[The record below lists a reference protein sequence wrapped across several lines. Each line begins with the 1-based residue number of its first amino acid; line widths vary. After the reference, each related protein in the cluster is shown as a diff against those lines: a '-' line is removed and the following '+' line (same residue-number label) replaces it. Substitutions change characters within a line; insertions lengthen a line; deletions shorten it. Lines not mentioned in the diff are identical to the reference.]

1 MRHLIFAALLLAPM
15 AAMADNPECK
25 FHADRNLDFDMAG
38 VKAVRFVV
46 NSHDLK
52 VNGNDRGKPGARGR
66 ACGSTQEIV
75 DNLEVVQSKQGD
87 TLVVELRNKEGGG
100 WHMGWGNSYSELKVE
115 ATVPG
120 NVPVIVNVGS
130 GDAEVRGVAS
140 LESTAGSGD
149 LIVDGV
155 RGRVKA
161 NVGSG
166 DVKVSNSGPIEV
178 GSVGSGDFTARTVN
192 GGITIGT
199 VGSGDAKLTDVTG
212 NVDVGTIGSGDLDVD
227 GVKGDLHVRTAGS
240 GDVDHKGV
248 TGKVDI
254 PDKFR

>member
-1 MRHLIFAALLLAPM
+1 MRHLIFAALLLTPL

-25 FHADRNLDFDMAG
+25 FHADRNLDFDLSS

-46 NSHDLK
+46 NSFDLK
-52 VNGNDRGKPGARGR
+52 VNGSGGGKPGAHGR
-66 ACGSTQEIV
+66 ACGSTQAIA

-87 TLVVELRNKEGGG
+87 TLVVELRNKDSG
-100 WHMGWGNSYSELKVE
+100 WHMNWGGSYAELKVE
-115 ATVPG
+115 ANVPA
-120 NVPVIVNVGS
+120 NLPVIVEVGS

-140 LESTAGSGD
+140 LESAAGSGD

-178 GSVGSGDFTARTVN
+178 GSVGSGDFTARTIN
-192 GGITIGT
+192 GGVSIGT
-199 VGSGDAKLTDVTG
+199 VGSGDAKLTDITG